1 MEGRE
6 SELSFFDQW
15 LAILTIGSSENSPEN
30 RHSHYDLGVHHVLF
44 VGFGSH
50 EYLPSQYG

>member
-44 VGFGSH
+44 IGFGSH